1 MTFTIII
8 IFAHEPSA
16 LQGVKC
22 KQWMVLEQATEKKKK
37 KFNHIIVLLK
47 HKHLVFS
54 DAGI

>member
-37 KFNHIIVLLK
+37 NLTTLLS
-47 HKHLVFS
+47 F
-54 DAGI
+54 

>member
-37 KFNHIIVLLK
+37 I
-47 HKHLVFS
+47 
-54 DAGI
+54 